1 MPGFDALPVAPG
13 GTFPGTRG
21 GRTMPTKNTTRTSQ
35 GSERDVFFR
44 LAMVATGIGLL
55 LSILI

>member
-1 MPGFDALPVAPG
+1 MSGFDALSVAIG
-13 GTFPGTRG
+13 GTVPGTRG
-21 GRTMPTKNTTRTSQ
+21 GRTMPTKTTTRTTQ

-44 LAMVATGIGLL
+44 LAMAATGIGLL

>member
-1 MPGFDALPVAPG
+1 
-13 GTFPGTRG
+13 
-21 GRTMPTKNTTRTSQ
+21 MPTKNTTRTSQ

-44 LAMVATGIGLL
+44 LAMVATGIVLL

>member
-1 MPGFDALPVAPG
+1 
-13 GTFPGTRG
+13 
-21 GRTMPTKNTTRTSQ
+21 MPTKTTTRTTQ

-44 LAMVATGIGLL
+44 LAMAATGIGLL